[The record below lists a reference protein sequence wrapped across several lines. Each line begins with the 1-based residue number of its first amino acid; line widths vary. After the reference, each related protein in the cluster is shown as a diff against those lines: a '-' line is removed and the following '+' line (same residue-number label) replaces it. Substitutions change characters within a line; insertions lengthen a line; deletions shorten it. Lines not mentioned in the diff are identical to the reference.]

1 MRSGPFGAQMEAQLA
16 ELPPTEVAA
25 CALIAVALAD
35 MALALA
41 RLKAV
46 L

>member
-1 MRSGPFGAQMEAQLA
+1 MEVQLA
-16 ELPPTEVAA
+16 EVPVNEVAT
-25 CALIAVALAD
+25 CALIASALSD

-41 RLKAV
+41 RLKAA